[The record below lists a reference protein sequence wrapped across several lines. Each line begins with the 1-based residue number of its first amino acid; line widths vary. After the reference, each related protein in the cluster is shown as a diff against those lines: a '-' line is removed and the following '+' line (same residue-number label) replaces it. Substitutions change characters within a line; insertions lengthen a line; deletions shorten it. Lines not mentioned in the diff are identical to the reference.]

1 MKKIRWGIIGTGS
14 IASQFAADMAFVPNG
29 VLVAVGSRA
38 PATAETFAS
47 RFEIPKAYGNY
58 QSLIDDTNVDA
69 VYVATPHTLHL
80 QNSISALQAGNAVL
94 CEKPI
99 APTAAD
105 CEAILKAAQDADTY
119 LMEAMWTYFLP
130 AIRTAKAWVSGG
142 RIGEIIRIE
151 AQFGYPQRYDPGS
164 RAYDPA
170 LAGGVL
176 LDMGIYPIALAC
188 LFLPD
193 DPENI
198 DVVARKAPTGVDD
211 EVEMVFEYPNCVATL
226 SASFRRKL
234 PNCATITGTEG
245 CIVIPEFWQARECQ
259 LIQSGERVDGFTDPR
274 ESIGLNY
281 ETIAV
286 GEDLAAGR
294 RQSIVMPWSATR
306 RFQAQMKRVFEKF

>member
-1 MKKIRWGIIGTGS
+1 MQKIRWGIIGTGS
-14 IASQFAADMAFVPNG
+14 IAGQFAADMEYVPNG
-29 VLVAVGSRA
+29 ELVAVASRTL
-38 PATAETFAS
+38 ATAETFAS
-47 RFEIPKAYGNY
+47 RFKIPSTYGDY
-58 QSLIDDTNVDA
+58 QSLADDRNVDA

-80 QNSISALQAGNAVL
+80 QNSVSALQAGKAVL

-99 APTAAD
+99 APTVAD

-130 AIRTAKAWVSGG
+130 AIRAARTWVDDG
-142 RIGEIIRIE
+142 RIGKIVRIE
-151 AQFGYPQRYDPGS
+151 AEFGYRQRYDPAS
-164 RAYDPA
+164 RAYNPE

-188 LFLPD
+188 LFLSD
-193 DPENI
+193 DPEDI
-198 DVVARKAPTGVDD
+198 EVVARKAPTGVDD
-211 EVEMVFEYPNCVATL
+211 EVEMVFNYPDCVATL
-226 SASFRRKL
+226 SASFRRNL
-234 PNCATITGTEG
+234 PNCATITGVEG
-245 CIVIPEFWQARECQ
+245 HIVIPEFWRARECQ
-259 LIQSGERVDGFTDPR
+259 LFQSGKQVDSFTDPR

-294 RQSIVMPWSATR
+294 CQSINMPWSATR